1 MFRCFSS
8 LLFSCLGKKKEY
20 EIARLEQIEHIR
32 RTEYCNF
39 MDILQQMVNE
49 GNHGNFLLLQKS
61 INRLLLFAGP
71 KLSLIINYI
80 SNQLYTF
87 FFFTIKSPYLALID
101 TIIVLISSLFLY
113 YESKELNKTSAK
125 LLIPYMLFV
134 TIITPRNSYNTN
146 LYGNIVFFFNEI
158 YYYSKK

>member
-8 LLFSCLGKKKEY
+8 LLFSFLGKKKEY

-71 KLSLIINYI
+71 KLSLIINEYF
-80 SNQLYTF
+80 NTLVTDANAGKPTLRDKHVNYQTQ
-87 FFFTIKSPYLALID
+87 
-101 TIIVLISSLFLY
+101 IVNAMRA
-113 YESKELNKTSAK
+113 ELGVSATE
-125 LLIPYMLFV
+125 LEQVQFV
-134 TIITPRNSYNTN
+134 KAP
-146 LYGNIVFFFNEI
+146 LE
-158 YYYSKK
+158 